1 MKSYKHLFDICIS
14 EANRRRAVKSAK
26 KSKRIREM
34 IRRRNLSDD
43 ELIGQSYD
51 WIINYENAEHEP
63 KIIQDGIRHK
73 ERKIIVPTLEELIV
87 QHCVVQALQEMF
99 WKGMYQHSYAS
110 IPRRGAHKAK
120 KVIEKWIDTDPKNV
134 KYVLKMDIHHFFDS
148 IPHDILKRMLTRKIH
163 DERML
168 ELLFKILD
176 VTEVAC
182 RLGFTPR
189 NGCPTGF
196 CRDWIISLRNSYTRS
211 TMRAIWTTWS
221 FSGQTRR
228 FCTKSGLPSQS
239 TWPLNWGCHL
249 RETGRSFVSLTPSMA
264 RTKAVLWTLWAFSFI
279 ETVPCYGSPSC

>member
-99 WKGMYQHSYAS
+99 
-110 IPRRGAHKAK
+110 
-120 KVIEKWIDTDPKNV
+120 
-134 KYVLKMDIHHFFDS
+134 
-148 IPHDILKRMLTRKIH
+148 
-163 DERML
+163 
-168 ELLFKILD
+168 
-176 VTEVAC
+176 
-182 RLGFTPR
+182 
-189 NGCPTGF
+189 
-196 CRDWIISLRNSYTRS
+196 
-211 TMRAIWTTWS
+211 
-221 FSGQTRR
+221 
-228 FCTKSGLPSQS
+228 
-239 TWPLNWGCHL
+239 
-249 RETGRSFVSLTPSMA
+249 
-264 RTKAVLWTLWAFSFI
+264 
-279 ETVPCYGSPSC
+279 

>member
-176 VTEVAC
+176 VTEVGLP
-182 RLGFTPR
+182 LGF
-189 NGCPTGF
+189 
-196 CRDWIISLRNSYTRS
+196 YTSQWLSNWFLQGLDHFIKEQLHAVHYARYMDDMVIFGS
-211 TMRAIWTTWS
+211 
-221 FSGQTRR
+221 TRR